1 MDIDLLGERIAKPK
15 PILKWAGGKQAIT
28 QTILAE
34 FPTEYNRYFEPFL
47 GGASVVLSV
56 DPRDGV
62 VGDQNTWL
70 IDTYEAIRDDWKAV
84 AAKLDVMPNTK
95 DHYLKIRSIPPSSLP
110 KIEKAAQLIYLNK
123 TCFRGL
129 FRVNRKGGFNV
140 PYGNYDRRY
149 YSPANLETVSECF
162 QNLTFCR
169 GDFESTMDGITAG
182 DFAYF
187 DPPYYKLGGHSDFN
201 RYTAVQFRESEQIR
215 LASLCRELD
224 QRGVQWVLSNSLTP
238 FIKKLYQGFRFVAVD
253 ARREINLKSNRRAV
267 KELLI
272 KNF

>member
-1 MDIDLLGERIAKPK
+1 MDLDLFGEKIAKPK
-15 PILKWAGGKQAIT
+15 PILKWVGGKQAIT
-28 QTILAE
+28 QAIKAE
-34 FPTEYNRYFEPFL
+34 FPTDFNRYFEPFV

-56 DPRDGV
+56 DPRNGV

-84 AAKLDVMPNTK
+84 AKKLDTLPNTK
-95 DHYLKIRSIPPSSLP
+95 DDYLKIRSISPTSLS

-129 FRVNRKGGFNV
+129 FRVNQKGGFNV

-149 YSPANLETVSECF
+149 YSPENLEIVSECF
-162 QNLTFCR
+162 QHLTFCR
-169 GDFESTMDGITAG
+169 GDFESTLDGIVAG
-182 DFAYF
+182 DFAYL

-201 RYTAVQFRESEQIR
+201 RYTAGQFREPEQIR
-215 LASLCRELD
+215 LASFCRELD
-224 QRGVQWVLSNSLTP
+224 QRGIQWALSNSLTP
-238 FIKKLYQGFRFVAVD
+238 FIKNLYQGFRFIEVE
-253 ARREINLKSNRRAV
+253 ARREINLKSNKRSV

-272 KNF
+272 TNF